1 MIGVLEEEGR
11 VFLTSTETIF
21 IPKDEVQVAR
31 RKLNLYVNLNF
42 VPTED
47 YYVRV
52 DGTNNLISKG
62 VFVHSELIP
71 VNSKE
76 VDLVLA
82 IHNAGSTENWA
93 QNKRGILVERGKKLA
108 SLTLIKKEKAQLTLV

>member
-31 RKLNLYVNLNF
+31 RKLNLQVNLNF

-52 DGTNNLISKG
+52 DGTNNLTSKG

-82 IHNAGSTENWA
+82 IHNAGSTESWA